1 VSIRGKGINYD
12 TGFAPAGQDS
22 RPNFDPAQV
31 KSEIQ
36 VITSELHCT
45 AIRISGADPERI
57 AAAGEFAAAAGLEV
71 WFAPFPCEL
80 SPDATRDV
88 LLDCADKAEALRRDG
103 AEVVLVTGCEL
114 SLFGAGWAA
123 GSTFAERIPNLFGG
137 DVPAVNAKLSEYLG
151 SVVAAARDRFGGK
164 ITYAS
169 GPWEDEGFDWTPF
182 DFVSV
187 DGYRDVNNYQTFPF
201 EIRRRFRHGKPVVI
215 TEFGCCTYQGAADRG
230 GMGWAIFDQQAV
242 PARLDGDYVRD
253 EGEQVR
259 YLHDLLAIFEAE
271 GVDSAFWFTFA
282 GFGLPHR
289 EEPRSDL
296 DRASYGAVAIL
307 DENGTTWRPK
317 EVFHALASAY
327 R

>member
-1 VSIRGKGINYD
+1 MSIRGKGINYD
-12 TGFAPAGQDS
+12 TGFAPAGQNS
-22 RPNFDPAQV
+22 RPNFDLDQV
-31 KSEIQ
+31 KNEIQ
-36 VITSELHCT
+36 VIAAELHCT
-45 AIRISGADPERI
+45 AVRISGADPDRI
-57 AAAGEFAAAAGLEV
+57 AAAAEFAAAAGLEI

-80 SPDATRDV
+80 SPDATREII
-88 LLDCADKAEALRRDG
+88 LDCADKAEALRRGG
-103 AEVVLVTGCEL
+103 AAVVRVAGCEL

-123 GSTFAERIPNLFGG
+123 GSTFAERIPNLFTS
-137 DVPAVNAKLSEYLG
+137 DVPAVNAALSAYLG
-151 SVVAAARDRFGGK
+151 SVVAAARDRFGGA

-187 DGYRDVNNYQTFPF
+187 DGYRDAGNYDTFPY

-215 TEFGCCTYQGAADRG
+215 TEFGCCTYQGASAKG
-230 GMGWAIFDQQAV
+230 GMGWAILDHESN
-242 PARLDGDYVRD
+242 PLRLDGDYVRD

-271 GVDSAFWFTFA
+271 GVDTAFWFTFA
-282 GFGLPHR
+282 GFGLTHR
-289 EEPRSDL
+289 EEPRFDL
-296 DRASYGAVAIL
+296 DMAAYGAVAML

-317 EVFHALASAY
+317 EVFHALAAAY